1 MSDFAQVEDL
11 IHDRTGVT
19 VLLGPDRGY
28 VAIQSIRTPAD
39 ERRQGLGTSA
49 MTILCREADAR
60 GWMLSLIPDDCFG
73 TPEAILRAWYHR
85 FGFRG
90 SQAMYRPWGAVA

>member
-1 MSDFAQVEDL
+1 MNGYTEVEDL

-19 VLLGPDRGY
+19 VLLGPDRGC

-60 GWMLSLIPDDCFG
+60 GWTLSLIPDDCFG
-73 TPEAILRAWYHR
+73 TPESILRAWYHR

-90 SQAMYRPWGAVA
+90 SQAMYRPLDAVS